1 MPTHRPFRILAI
13 DPGTR
18 YMGVAVLDG
27 NDLLYYGVKDFTG
40 KRPADQLLRAT
51 RQAVLGLI
59 ADYRPTVL
67 AYEKTFYVQQK
78 HSALLHIQELE
89 IARVGRVEKLRVIG
103 YTPSHVRKVICRDG
117 RATKYAVANVLTR
130 RFPELAGYRSRD
142 NLRREQY
149 WLNMFDALAVAVV
162 CADEFS
168 ATASGAKERHAA

>member
-1 MPTHRPFRILAI
+1 
-13 DPGTR
+13 
-18 YMGVAVLDG
+18 MGVAVLDG
-27 NDLLYYGVKDFTG
+27 HDLHYYTVKDFHRQ
-40 KRPADQLLRAT
+40 RPADQLLRAT
-51 RQAVLGLI
+51 RTVILELI
-59 ADYRPTVL
+59 RRYRPEIL

-78 HSALLHIQELE
+78 HSALLHVQELE
-89 IARVGRVEKLRVIG
+89 IARVGRVEKLRVVG

-142 NLRREQY
+142 SLRREQY

-168 ATASGAKERHAA
+168 ATASGAKARHAA